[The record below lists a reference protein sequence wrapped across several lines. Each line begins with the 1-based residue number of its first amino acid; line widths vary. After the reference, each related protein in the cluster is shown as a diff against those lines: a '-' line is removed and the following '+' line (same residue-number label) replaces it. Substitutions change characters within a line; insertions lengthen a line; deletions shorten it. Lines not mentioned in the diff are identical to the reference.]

1 MSIISDFFE
10 LNDRIYKVCKNHTET
25 NIFIKDIPNV
35 NSNNDFDYYLSNK
48 NIEASGYNIGDGT
61 KQKAICKRI
70 INNSDKKLT
79 DISLYDE
86 KYGIYLWSKKDYHYD
101 SINID
106 KDSFINICIYSYI
119 SINDL
124 ILGYSDNL
132 GQNYKCLLFKDLM

>member
-1 MSIISDFFE
+1 MAVEEQD
-10 LNDRIYKVCKNHTET
+10 T
-25 NIFIKDIPNV
+25 
-35 NSNNDFDYYLSNK
+35 YLSPATVSYIL
-48 NIEASGYNIGDGT
+48 NIASVNIGGCSQYHT
-61 KQKAICKRI
+61 QKCPLSFYLIIGSKTVCKRI
-70 INNSDKKLT
+70 INNSGKNLT

-86 KYGIYLWSKKDYHYD
+86 KYGIYVWSKKDYHNN